1 MSASSSLPST
11 KPFSTPSRPRPPR
24 FRPAPLWLQ
33 GLSVPFDA
41 PLGPSVPP
49 IHLQNRILRYTMYS
63 TRHEAA
69 SNSQQY
75 ACMAAKR
82 APGSQKTASKHA
94 ESRVDGA
101 GLETALEGVGWRIR
115 NTRAGCT
122 TSKARISKNMANS
135 FKSRAGI
142 DEHPSAVENTSNLKT
157 SGNMLN
163 AQRLPT
169 QASTPRSTLRPHVSG
184 PLQHPQT
191 SSISTRR
198 PARACAVPN
207 EAEPRVKPTR
217 ALCCNGPT
225 HHDPLTRV
233 EADHPVA
240 KNDPGLETTRRSPY
254 NAHHRGGEADGHL
267 DDGLVCGAIF

>member
-122 TSKARISKNMANS
+122 TSKARISKTMANS
-135 FKSRAGI
+135 VKSRA
-142 DEHPSAVENTSNLKT
+142 EHPSAVENHLES
-157 SGNMLN
+157 
-163 AQRLPT
+163 QRPT
-169 QASTPRSTLRPHVSG
+169 TPDPVLHSKV
-184 PLQHPQT
+184 HP
-191 SSISTRR
+191 SPS
-198 PARACAVPN
+198 PFRACAAP
-207 EAEPRVKPTR
+207 EDAIHLHPPT
-217 ALCCNGPT
+217 CNARSQLSGPVQYPTSPT
-225 HHDPLTRV
+225 HESNRREHSVATANAPQPTHTRRSRSSSRNHD
-233 EADHPVA
+233 A
-240 KNDPGLETTRRSPY
+240 GLETHTKIT
-254 NAHHRGGEADGHL
+254 AAAKQTDIL
-267 DDGLVCGAIF
+267 TTD